1 MVEQLYHNPDI
12 YRIYVPLPDNPLKY
26 LNCYVLVSDGE
37 TLIIDTGFN
46 RPECKQALFDGL
58 DELQVDFAHTKLF
71 LTHLHGDHSGLT
83 EELTVRGVPVFMNAI
98 DYNYLCQELASGGW
112 QAMDRFFSAKAFQE
126 KKLRSRKRAIRP
138 VFILRSIH
146 SLQQLFRTMMCSPWG
161 MLLSDVSIHR
171 GTHRG
176 IPAFI

>member
-1 MVEQLYHNPDI
+1 MVEQLYRTPDI

-83 EELTVRGVPVFMNAI
+83 EELTARGVPVFMNAI
-98 DYNYLCQELASGGW
+98 DYDYLCQELASGGW
-112 QAMDRFFSAKAFQE
+112 QAHKD
-126 KKLRSRKRAIRP
+126 
-138 VFILRSIH
+138 VFCQH
-146 SLQQLFRTMMCSPWG
+146 S
-161 MLLSDVSIHR
+161 
-171 GTHRG
+171 
-176 IPAFI
+176 

>member
-83 EELTVRGVPVFMNAI
+83 EELTVRGVPVFMGAI
-98 DYNYLCQELASGGW
+98 DYNYLCSQITSNGW
-112 QAMDRFFSAKAFQE
+112 
-126 KKLRSRKRAIRP
+126 
-138 VFILRSIH
+138 
-146 SLQQLFRTMMCSPWG
+146 
-161 MLLSDVSIHR
+161 
-171 GTHRG
+171 
-176 IPAFI
+176 

>member
-83 EELTVRGVPVFMNAI
+83 EELTARGVPVFMNAI
-98 DYNYLCQELASGGW
+98 YYYYLCQELASG
-112 QAMDRFFSAKAFQE
+112 
-126 KKLRSRKRAIRP
+126 
-138 VFILRSIH
+138 
-146 SLQQLFRTMMCSPWG
+146 
-161 MLLSDVSIHR
+161 
-171 GTHRG
+171 
-176 IPAFI
+176 

>member
-83 EELTVRGVPVFMNAI
+83 EELTTRGVPVFMNAI
-98 DYNYLCQELASGGW
+98 DYDYLCQELASGGW
-112 QAMDRFFSAKAFQE
+112 QAFLW
-126 KKLRSRKRAIRP
+126 KKSKNRKRAIRQD
-138 VFILRSIH
+138 F
-146 SLQQLFRTMMCSPWG
+146 
-161 MLLSDVSIHR
+161 
-171 GTHRG
+171 THR
-176 IPAFI
+176 ITLSLPPKSATMIC

>member
-46 RPECKQALFDGL
+46 RPECKQALLTDL
-58 DELQVDFAHTKLF
+58 MSCKWILPIQSIF

-83 EELTVRGVPVFMNAI
+83 EELTARGVPVFMNAI

-112 QAMDRFFSAKAFQE
+112 QAMEQNFSQ
-126 KKLRSRKRAIRP
+126 RR
-138 VFILRSIH
+138 
-146 SLQQLFRTMMCSPWG
+146 
-161 MLLSDVSIHR
+161 LSNR
-171 GTHRG
+171 RN
-176 IPAFI
+176 

>member
-58 DELQVDFAHTKLF
+58 DELQVDFAHTK
-71 LTHLHGDHSGLT
+71 
-83 EELTVRGVPVFMNAI
+83 N
-98 DYNYLCQELASGGW
+98 
-112 QAMDRFFSAKAFQE
+112 RFFSAKAFLW
-126 KKLRSRKRAIRP
+126 KKSKNRKRAIRQD
-138 VFILRSIH
+138 F
-146 SLQQLFRTMMCSPWG
+146 
-161 MLLSDVSIHR
+161 
-171 GTHRG
+171 THR
-176 IPAFI
+176 ITLFLPPKSATMIC

>member
-1 MVEQLYHNPDI
+1 MISVKMGEKKLYHNPDI

-71 LTHLHGDHSGLT
+71 DHKGLPFFIYA
-83 EELTVRGVPVFMNAI
+83 L
-98 DYNYLCQELASGGW
+98 YNY
-112 QAMDRFFSAKAFQE
+112 AKY
-126 KKLRSRKRAIRP
+126 RYWNCRNRGSVNI
-138 VFILRSIH
+138 I
-146 SLQQLFRTMMCSPWG
+146 CSCDW
-161 MLLSDVSIHR
+161 LLSSEL
-171 GTHRG
+171 
-176 IPAFI
+176 

>member
-26 LNCYVLVSDGE
+26 LNCYVLISDGE

-83 EELTVRGVPVFMNAI
+83 EELTARGVPVFMNAI
-98 DYNYLCQELASGGW
+98 AYDYLCQDACLRREAGHGTDFSQRSFPMEEIENRKGQSGKTLLTASP
-112 QAMDRFFSAKAFQE
+112 F
-126 KKLRSRKRAIRP
+126 P
-138 VFILRSIH
+138 C
-146 SLQQLFRTMMCSPWG
+146 LQSQRQ
-161 MLLSDVSIHR
+161 
-171 GTHRG
+171 
-176 IPAFI
+176 